1 MSEFKT
7 KSITTKGMELL
18 SKALSGDKLEFTRI
32 EMGGGTCEGD
42 IGGVE
47 KLVNV
52 KQNLPITKLTRK
64 GSQVTVSGVL
74 KIEDI
79 TSDYEWTEVGVYAKG
94 VDNKEVLYFYA
105 YTTNSSFISRDS
117 LSEKLINITMM
128 VSNAKEVTATVDSSL
143 VYLTAEALE
152 EHGKDEEAHQDI
164 RELIEAEV
172 SHLKESVSSIDLSSI
187 NNHTTTAINTQTT
200 ELREAIEQ
208 AEQNILSAL
217 GNIKA
222 SPIRSIQRG
231 TVVMNNSTLPRII
244 TFSEVDVNKSILLI
258 NGSIHSRP
266 GGSESEHTLD
276 VYVEEMTST
285 TATLNISRASSYVN
299 NSTLSWQLIEF
310 N

>member
-32 EMGGGTCEGD
+32 EMGGGTFEGD
-42 IGGVE
+42 IGEVE
-47 KLVNV
+47 RLVDV
-52 KQNLPITKLTRK
+52 KQDLPITKLTRK

-74 KIEDI
+74 KIEDV

-105 YTTNSSFISRDS
+105 HTTNSSFISRDS

-128 VSNAKEVTATVDSSL
+128 VSNAKEVTATIDSSL

-164 RELIEAEV
+164 RKLIEAEV
-172 SHLKESVSSIDLSSI
+172 SHLKESISSIDLSSI

-200 ELREAIEQ
+200 ELRGAIEQ

-222 SPIRSIQRG
+222 SPIKSIQRG

-266 GGSESEHTLD
+266 SGSESEHTLD
-276 VYVEEMTST
+276 VYIEEITST
-285 TATLNISRASSYVN
+285 TATLNISRTSSYVN